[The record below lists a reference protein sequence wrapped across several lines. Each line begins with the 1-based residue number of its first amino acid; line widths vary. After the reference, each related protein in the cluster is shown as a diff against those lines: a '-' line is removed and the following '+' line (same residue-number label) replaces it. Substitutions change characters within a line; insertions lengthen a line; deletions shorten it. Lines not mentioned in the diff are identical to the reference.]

1 MEDGNFSGLPER
13 EWGRGQCHPGRSNIR
28 RAKGFCHSVSSR
40 CTRRSKRLQ
49 CPIEPQC
56 PSRFS
61 VLCTMGGTRT
71 NMRWKKTKIQFGDW
85 RWKISNG
92 YGAIFFSLPAVMEL
106 GWAESTWCRFLAKTI
121 DLDHHFSDQIL
132 LFIYVWADKIKANIE
147 KIMCWINLL
156 SVKISFFSLYFNIHQ
171 IGKNNF
177 IK

>member
-1 MEDGNFSGLPER
+1 MQLYFTSVQAMLAGIQPAAAAARGGLVKLSSPAPDKSRFLSRHCVNTKSEQHHLGGRSNILQSAAGLPVLNGGWKFFGFLPER

-71 NMRWKKTKIQFGDW
+71 NMR
-85 RWKISNG
+85 
-92 YGAIFFSLPAVMEL
+92 
-106 GWAESTWCRFLAKTI
+106 
-121 DLDHHFSDQIL
+121 
-132 LFIYVWADKIKANIE
+132 
-147 KIMCWINLL
+147 
-156 SVKISFFSLYFNIHQ
+156 
-171 IGKNNF
+171 
-177 IK
+177 